1 MNKLGYVLGT
11 LVSLSSFTAFAA
23 PTTWDIDPAHSSAA
37 FSVRHMMVSTV
48 RGNFGKLTGTVT
60 IDGTDWKT
68 AVGDASVDANTVDT
82 REAKRDGHLKSPDFF
97 DVGQYPE
104 LTFRST
110 KIEPKGK
117 DRFSVSGDL
126 TIRGTTNPVS
136 FDAVI
141 EGVAADSDGG
151 QHLGASGTLVIERG
165 QWGLVWNQPLANG
178 VLVGDKVTVQLEL
191 SAIDETI
198 ARKWGLAPA
207 AVASAA

>member
-1 MNKLGYVLGT
+1 MAKWY
-11 LVSLSSFTAFAA
+11 
-23 PTTWDIDPAHSSAA
+23 IDPSHSNVT
-37 FSVRHMMVSTV
+37 FGVKHMMVATV
-48 RGNFGKLTGTVT
+48 RGKLGKLQGEIDFDPAAPAATQIQAT
-60 IDGTDWKT
+60 ID
-68 AVGDASVDANTVDT
+68 ASTIDT
-82 REAKRDGHLKSPDFF
+82 NDPKRDGHLKSPDFF

-117 DRFSVSGDL
+117 DQFSVSGDL

-151 QHLGASGTLVIERG
+151 EHLGASGTLVIERG